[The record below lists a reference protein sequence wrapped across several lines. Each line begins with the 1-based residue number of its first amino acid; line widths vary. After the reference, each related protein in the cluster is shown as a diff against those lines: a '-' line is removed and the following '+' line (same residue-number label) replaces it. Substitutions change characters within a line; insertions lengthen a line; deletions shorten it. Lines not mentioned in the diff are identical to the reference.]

1 MVLSRRWAVFLILVG
16 IWTWVIWPRF
26 AVAIWDDPRAWSG
39 GAPTSFLWIHAALIA
54 VSLAAGTVVGALGGK
69 AMRRRRTADA
79 TSENRQSIGS

>member
-1 MVLSRRWAVFLILVG
+1 MVLSRRWAGFLILVG

-26 AVAIWDDPRAWSG
+26 AIAIWDDPRAWSR

-54 VSLAAGTVVGALGGK
+54 VSLAIGTVVGALGIKGI
-69 AMRRRRTADA
+69 RRPAATDA